1 VTSLNLATEPFKV
14 IWRQKNRQNVT
25 LPLHISVG
33 RIRVFG
39 DSKGEQLQEVFDA
52 GDTEFRVLFE
62 RDVGGWTLEWQGFVS
77 PSLWKD
83 NPYRQTDVVELEA
96 IDGLAL
102 LEDRSLELTQ
112 DTDLYTVAREIL
124 RGLHELDVAATM
136 EWYPYREGNQ
146 LNADELPL
154 AELLAQEKAFDELE
168 PIEGEEGFE
177 STGKR
182 SQRRALE
189 AILERFGM
197 ELFQSRGEWRMRQRH
212 RIQFDGTISV
222 WADKDAVDNNDRT
235 TRDLNRTL
243 GSLIPRERPRGFVQ
257 RLRETQSVH
266 TYDQLGDLIKN
277 GIFEDEGLSGWKT
290 FDADVEVQTYADS
303 KVNKTGTQ
311 ENNQLLRVP
320 FTDPVAN
327 DQPYDLDVRQDVP
340 AILHDAGPRSALR
353 FQFDLAAL
361 NSPETRIALSGPSG
375 SRYYVQTRSADVSE
389 EAKPAEDGRLVLSN
403 TLDGNDGTLLI
414 PKGTRLYFH
423 KPDGSR
429 PQDYSKEITL
439 SEPAYAGDE
448 VLKGSI
454 SQTIESGAKVYYWV
468 WSDEE
473 IVLNE
478 GQTDEQRYWGLREYP
493 NQLTT
498 RDEIIP
504 QRLQLPVHTPQGTNL
519 AGGGLSIGWV
529 ISGPQAGD
537 GDLNVDNVSSQLA
550 IAGEPVGQT
559 SYTAADTGQ
568 SGREIQITQ
577 LLGDGPTAEHPRA
590 LQLPGVEVT
599 RDWKI
604 GPYVYQEY
612 PSGKLLEQVTAESAM
627 RQQRDTLQRR
637 THEVHL
643 RNEEVWPQDVFTI
656 DGDLYTVIA
665 LERTF
670 GSPDVANV
678 QLVRLKDAGTSGLK
692 RTYKM
697 ESAEGGGVEGT
708 TGGGGN
714 GGGGDGSSETTWG
727 LVKDKPAGI
736 LSRSGEGGTVTLGQS
751 DIASALSHDPGLSD
765 GIQTTVR
772 EEGSATDEA
781 LVTEQAVREEVDQTT
796 VSVDF
801 GDDDSTNITPLSQ
814 ISVTGDADNIFSGGD
829 ETNELEI
836 AVGQQW
842 PDADKLDGYESGAFV
857 PGTGSNLRVTT
868 SLPNPKVQTVTQP
881 TFGQVTLNKQAAALD
896 ESVRADRSLA
906 GGEGIQPVG
915 DLTQD
920 REVAVNDTVARTD
933 RDETFDEDVTVIGD
947 FFVEGQ
953 ETVLNTQTVE
963 TTDNLIFLNAGQ
975 QGAGVTSG
983 FAGFEADRG
992 TEEPV
997 KLVFDEV
1004 TDLGRVGIHY
1014 KTLSYSGL
1022 SGSFDLHEEVEGQSS
1037 GATGVVW
1044 NDDGST
1050 LSLKGRTGS
1059 FTGGETVEGQSS
1071 GASATVGS
1079 TTQIDNTQALATRED
1094 SPSTGG
1100 VPFFNSN
1107 NRLFE
1112 TTEDFKV
1119 VGSQSN
1125 EFYNGT
1131 EVQAG
1136 IGIGHPDYVA
1146 ELSHWYITPGGLGD
1160 FRTLLADELR
1170 VEAFIAEV
1178 EEALAGADFL
1188 TKSFATLDQPFEVP
1202 SSSPVGTRKDLTVQD
1217 LDGLGAL
1224 AVFNNETDKD
1234 DDTLRLRIVDR
1245 SDGGLTVAD
1254 IWLRAVA
1261 GSYTDNGDGTQTW
1274 TVEIL
1279 QAGDQGIGAGLT
1291 APEGSIVLDYGV
1303 PGDFLIE
1310 RSVLN
1315 PDSGDIA
1322 PYDRMIKWTD
1332 PDGNRIPDPGD
1343 FEVLNLRGR
1352 LDGLPK
1358 ARATGFGVY
1367 SETARFTEDVAV
1379 GDLEA
1384 ADAGDE
1390 SGSYL
1395 KFTKSGG
1402 LKVVTQGGD
1411 VESRTAQNQSD
1422 LRLLARRVAQEQE
1435 SRAGIEL
1442 HVGQNAAEIK
1452 LNAEVIGDDSEFS
1465 QSTLS
1470 LQASQ
1475 NEDDIS
1481 ANSTAVADLGAIVGD
1496 GQNLAEADLTLTA
1509 SQNTDDISSNDS
1521 AIADLSA
1528 VVGDDSKFSE
1538 STLSL
1543 QASQNEDDAS
1553 SNASAIA
1560 DLEATVGDDSE
1571 FSKSTLSLQ
1580 AGQNEADLKLLAR
1593 RVTQETEARAGV
1605 EANVG
1610 ENAATIQLHA
1620 EVLNE
1625 NGLGASTDI
1634 TSRVSTAEDDI
1645 GINASDI
1652 SANATDIADN
1662 VDAINLNAGDIDS
1675 NATAINTLEAQV
1687 GDGSI
1692 SAGADLTQAANVN
1705 TGDIS
1710 DNEGNISQN
1719 ATAITDL
1726 ENYVGIDED
1735 LAAESSLTLLANAN
1749 KSDTDQNASDISAN
1763 ATDIADNSDAI
1774 NLNAGDIDSNATAIT
1789 DIENHVGIDENLA
1802 AEANLTLLA
1811 NANKS
1816 DTDENATA
1824 ITQLENRVGVGE
1836 DLEVESNL
1844 TLAANQ
1850 NAANIKLLAKRVTQE
1865 QETRSGIELNVG
1877 KNSADIEANATV
1889 IGDDGLFSQSTLS
1902 LHASET
1908 ETRFESSVQYT
1919 DNNNDVGSRASIS
1932 LLAGPG
1938 GSEAILAGENILLD
1952 GNTQVSGNF
1961 SVTDIDPNA
1970 ALKDELFSGSYTD
1983 LTDKPTLGDLS
1994 EIDVIQDTT
2003 FIGNGVI
2010 VTEAVVADAI
2020 TVDEIDLDSFW
2031 AEDATIANTL
2041 TMGSEGKIV
2050 NNPSSP
2056 TDYTIDGDGIT
2067 LVAGDPD
2074 SGPLARRISWTENG
2088 TEIARI
2094 AADNGTIE
2102 SKANGDEAS
2111 GYSGMAWYAKQSSSS
2126 NSDSDRMKMGMDFR
2140 PGGRD
2145 RFEFLLPDNGGGT
2158 NYPEFEIGKMGL
2170 DDRGWRYYP
2179 NGGMMVWKNPR
2190 QADPSD
2196 SYCKNL
2202 LDRGEFA
2209 LYALDEDSS
2218 STTGDVRLKYA
2229 ERKPDGSISRKT
2241 IRD

>member
-1 VTSLNLATEPFKV
+1 MAFGTKYRALWATPTADCRLRIQQQGYSGSVTNLNLATEPFKV

-124 RGLHELDVAATM
+124 RGLHQLDVAATM

-146 LNADELPL
+146 LNGDELPL
-154 AELLAQEKAFDELE
+154 AKLFADQQAFDELE

-182 SQRRALE
+182 NQRRALE

-197 ELFQSRGEWRMRQRH
+197 ELFQSRGEWRIRQRH
-212 RIQFDGTISV
+212 RIQGDGTINV
-222 WADKDAVDNNDRT
+222 WPDKDAVDNNDRT

-320 FTDPVAN
+320 FTDPQAN

-375 SRYYVQTRSADVSE
+375 SRFYLQTRSAEVSE

-414 PKGTRLYFH
+414 PRGTRLYFH

-454 SQTIESGAKVYYWV
+454 SQRIEAGAEVYYWV

-519 AGGGLSIGWV
+519 AGGELSIGWV

-537 GDLNVDNVSSQLA
+537 GDLNVDNVSAQLT

-568 SGREIQITQ
+568 SGREIQITH

-637 THEVHL
+637 THDVVL
-643 RNEEVWPQDVFTI
+643 RNEEVWPEDVFTI
-656 DGDLYTVIA
+656 DGDLYTVIS

-678 QLVRLKDAGTSGLK
+678 QLVGLKDSGTSGLK

-708 TGGGGN
+708 TEGGGN
-714 GGGGDGSSETTWG
+714 GGGSGGNSETTWG
-727 LVKDKPAGI
+727 LVRDKPSNLLARNGDEDDFPDTI
-736 LSRSGEGGTVTLGQS
+736 APAPQ
-751 DIASALSHDPGLSD
+751 DIASALGHDPGLGE
-765 GIQTTVR
+765 GIQTSIR
-772 EEGSATDEA
+772 EQPAASDEA
-781 LVTEQAVREEVDQTT
+781 LPTEQAVREEIAT
-796 VSVDF
+796 V
-801 GDDDSTNITPLSQ
+801 DDDATLI
-814 ISVTGDADNIFSGGD
+814 AK
-829 ETNELEI
+829 EL
-836 AVGQQW
+836 
-842 PDADKLDGYESGAFV
+842 
-857 PGTGSNLRVTT
+857 
-868 SLPNPKVQTVTQP
+868 VQTQAEIDGLDAVALRKARELKGGQNIRQMGPLGDGQTVATVGRP
-881 TFGQVTLNKQAAALD
+881 TFDQVELGEQADGAGEA
-896 ESVRADRSLA
+896 VRADRTVEVQGTTNQIGVHAAATTQGALT
-906 GGEGIQPVG
+906 G
-915 DLTQD
+915 DISVTLEAPQNLHTEAD
-920 REVAVNDTVARTD
+920 FEVATLETSADATVGRDLVVD
-933 RDETFDEDVTVIGD
+933 RDATVIGD
-947 FFVEGQ
+947 LYVEGQ
-953 ETVLNTQTVE
+953 ETVLDTETVE
-963 TTDNLIFLNAGQ
+963 ASDNLIFLNAGQ
-975 QGAGVTSG
+975 QGAGITAG

-992 TEEPV
+992 TKEPI
-997 KLVFDEV
+997 KLVFDET
-1004 TDLGRVGIHY
+1004 TDLGRIGAHY
-1014 KTLSYSGL
+1014 KTLGYSGL
-1022 SGSFDLHEEVEGQSS
+1022 SGSFNLYEEVEGESS
-1037 GATGVVW
+1037 GATSIIW
-1044 NDDGST
+1044 NDDGSK

-1059 FTGGETVEGQSS
+1059 FSGGETITGQSS
-1071 GASATVGS
+1071 GASATVDS
-1079 TTQIDNTQALATRED
+1079 TTQIDDTQALATRED
-1094 SPSTGG
+1094 SPATGG
-1100 VPFFNSN
+1100 IPFFNSN
-1107 NRLFE
+1107 DRLFE
-1112 TTEDFKV
+1112 TTEDLQL
-1119 VGSQSN
+1119 VGGQSN
-1125 EFYNGT
+1125 EFFNG
-1131 EVQAG
+1131 EEMQVDMG
-1136 IGIGHPDYVA
+1136 LGHSGYVA

-1178 EEALAGADFL
+1178 EEALAGSDFL
-1188 TKSFATLDQPFEVP
+1188 TKSFGTLDQPFEVP
-1202 SSSPVGTRKDLTVQD
+1202 SSNPVGTRKDLTVQD

-1224 AVFNNETDKD
+1224 AVFNNETDKE

-1254 IWLRAVA
+1254 VWLRAIA

-1322 PYDRMIKWTD
+1322 PYDRMLKWTD
-1332 PDGNRIPDPGD
+1332 PDGNRIPDPSD

-1367 SETARFTEDVAV
+1367 SETARFTKDVAV

-1384 ADAGDE
+1384 ADAEDG

-1402 LKVVTQGGD
+1402 LKVVTRGGD
-1411 VESRTAQNQSD
+1411 VESRTAQNESD
-1422 LRLLARRVAQEQE
+1422 LRLLARRVAQGRE

-1442 HVGQNAAEIK
+1442 NVGQNAAEIA
-1452 LNAEVIGDDSEFS
+1452 LNAEVI
-1465 QSTLS
+1465 
-1470 LQASQ
+1470 
-1475 NEDDIS
+1475 
-1481 ANSTAVADLGAIVGD
+1481 
-1496 GQNLAEADLTLTA
+1496 
-1509 SQNTDDISSNDS
+1509 
-1521 AIADLSA
+1521 
-1528 VVGDDSKFSE
+1528 
-1538 STLSL
+1538 
-1543 QASQNEDDAS
+1543 
-1553 SNASAIA
+1553 
-1560 DLEATVGDDSE
+1560 GDDSE

-1580 AGQNEADLKLLAR
+1580 AAQNEDDTDENATAIADLSAIVGDGQGLAEADLTL
-1593 RVTQETEARAGV
+1593 T
-1605 EANVG
+1605 
-1610 ENAATIQLHA
+1610 
-1620 EVLNE
+1620 
-1625 NGLGASTDI
+1625 ASKNT
-1634 TSRVSTAEDDI
+1634 DDI
-1645 GINASDI
+1645 SANAGDI

-1675 NATAINTLEAQV
+1675 NATAINALEAQV

-1710 DNEGNISQN
+1710 DNEGDISQN

-1726 ENYVGIDED
+1726 ENYVGIDET
-1735 LAAESSLTLLANAN
+1735 LAAESNLTLLANAN

-1816 DTDENATA
+1816 DTDENANS

-1850 NAANIKLLAKRVTQE
+1850 NAAD
-1865 QETRSGIELNVG
+1865 IELVARRVVQQQEAAAG
-1877 KNSADIEANATV
+1877 IEANVNEISATLLAEV
-1889 IGDDGLFSQSTLS
+1889 TFEPAGSAKDSKRAAMKLVADDDGSSAALIGDSIELTGDTFVDGTFTVDDGSVGGWTVDQTEIRSKPGSSDAGLLLSTDLGMGRFQDYAASLRATSDVTDPTVGPFVELFVEDDGNFGLYAEDGSGSPVLG
-1902 LHASET
+1902 LGA
-1908 ETRFESSVQYT
+1908 
-1919 DNNNDVGSRASIS
+1919 NPAGSRRPGDFFIQGD
-1932 LLAGPG
+1932 LLIN
-1938 GSEAILAGENILLD
+1938 GSVTANQIQTDSFLADQILAN
-1952 GNTQVSGNF
+1952 S
-1961 SVTDIDPNA
+1961 A
-1970 ALKDELFSGSYTD
+1970 
-1983 LTDKPTLGDLS
+1983 
-1994 EIDVIQDTT
+1994 EISD
-2003 FIGNGVI
+2003 
-2010 VTEAVVADAI
+2010 
-2020 TVDEIDLDSFW
+2020 
-2031 AEDATIANTL
+2031 TL
-2041 TMGSEGKIV
+2041 TMGTGGKITNDASTKDYKIDSDGVDFRATDSTRDTATEVVWIEPDLTGDIRGEVYGHNGEMNINSYYLRKYSEPVITSLTAYDRPKPETGKEYARIELNAQQYGSMNV
-2050 NNPSSP
+2050 NLVLNSSNEGNFNIRNADVGGVVFDFDPFDWYMGFKEVYGFDNVPGGSPPTP
-2056 TDYTIDGDGIT
+2056 TDG
-2067 LVAGDPD
+2067 LR
-2074 SGPLARRISWTENG
+2074 L
-2088 TEIARI
+2088 
-2094 AADNGTIE
+2094 
-2102 SKANGDEAS
+2102 
-2111 GYSGMAWYAKQSSSS
+2111 YAKDQFTG
-2126 NSDSDRMKMGMDFR
+2126 NDVPYLWFVTED
-2140 PGGRD
+2140 
-2145 RFEFLLPDNGGGT
+2145 GT
-2158 NYPEFEIGKMGL
+2158 QYRIDATPI
-2170 DDRGWRYYP
+2170 
-2179 NGGMMVWKNPR
+2179 
-2190 QADPSD
+2190 
-2196 SYCKNL
+2196 
-2202 LDRGEFA
+2202 
-2209 LYALDEDSS
+2209 
-2218 STTGDVRLKYA
+2218 T
-2229 ERKPDGSISRKT
+2229 
-2241 IRD
+2241 